1 MQRILSCTSTP
12 FIAKI
17 FIMHSVTSSTVTDL
31 QAKVKYL
38 EELDKG
44 QKEEVSS
51 SYMCMHQIV
60 LDSYSDALFV

>member
-1 MQRILSCTSTP
+1 M
-12 FIAKI
+12 IAEM
-17 FIMHSVTSSTVTDL
+17 FTMYSVTSSTVTDL

-44 QKEEVSS
+44 QKEEVSF

-60 LDSYSDALFV
+60 LDSYSDALFVQYYDMRRT

>member
-1 MQRILSCTSTP
+1 
-12 FIAKI
+12 
-17 FIMHSVTSSTVTDL
+17 MHSVTSSTVTDL

-51 SYMCMHQIV
+51 SYVCMHQIV
-60 LDSYSDALFV
+60 YWIVIVMSYLSNITIQEEHKTNY